1 MQCISNTSKLD
12 VCVGAKGIQ
21 YWEEG
26 KKCTLYNNLISR
38 SHVLDTENVESVA
51 LCWTPTIY
59 AAEDEAHRFTC
70 SFYNKLYVS

>member
-1 MQCISNTSKLD
+1 MFLF
-12 VCVGAKGIQ
+12 
-21 YWEEG
+21 
-26 KKCTLYNNLISR
+26 NNLISR